1 MSSPSGPSSPDALP
15 RLVVLISGRGSNL
28 GALIEACNHGHIP
41 ARIVGIISNRPD
53 AGGLAYARQHAI
65 PARVLNHRDY
75 PSREAFDA
83 ELADAIEAFR
93 PDLVILAGFMRILT
107 PGFVDRFT
115 GRLLNIHPSLLPKY
129 RGLDTHARALADGED
144 EHGASVHF
152 VTPELDGG
160 PVIMQA
166 RVPVLPDDTPES
178 LATRV
183 QRAEHQLYPEVVRR
197 LCSGEIQ
204 WRDRIV
210 TEDNIPLTVPLQL
223 ETNEVVPDVKAP
235 AKRSPVPRD
244 AD

>member
-1 MSSPSGPSSPDALP
+1 MSESAGQPNAASR

-28 GALIEACNHGHIP
+28 GALIEACEQGRIP
-41 ARIVGIISNRPD
+41 ARVVGVISNRPD
-53 AGGLAYARQHAI
+53 AGGLDLAERHGI
-65 PARVLNHRDY
+65 PHRVLNHRDY

-83 ELADAIEAFR
+83 DLADAIEDYS

-115 GRLLNIHPSLLPKY
+115 GRLLNIHPSLLPKF
-129 RGLDTHARALADGED
+129 RGLDTHARALAAGES

-166 RVPVLPDDTPES
+166 RVPVAPDDTPET

-183 QRAEHQLYPEVVRR
+183 QRAEHRLYPEVVRR
-197 LCSGEIQ
+197 VCSGEVQ
-204 WRDRIV
+204 WSGRILQGDG
-210 TEDNIPLTVPLQL
+210 TPLATPLQL
-223 ETNEVVPDVKAP
+223 NEDTHDASGPDD
-235 AKRSPVPRD
+235 RSQPPRT
-244 AD
+244 AV

>member
-1 MSSPSGPSSPDALP
+1 MSSNAGPANPDSLP

-28 GALIEACNHGHIP
+28 GALIEACNNGHIP
-41 ARIVGIISNRPD
+41 ARIVGVISNRPD
-53 AGGLAYARQHAI
+53 AGGLAYAEQHAI

-83 ELADAIEAFR
+83 DLAEAIEAFQ

-107 PGFVDRFT
+107 PGFVERFT

-129 RGLDTHARALADGED
+129 RGLDTHARALADREE

-183 QRAEHQLYPEVVRR
+183 QRAEHRLYPEVVRR

-210 TEDNIPLTVPLQL
+210 TGGQH
-223 ETNEVVPDVKAP
+223 P
-235 AKRSPVPRD
+235 ADGPATARNQ
-244 AD
+244 